1 MTVDFTSPPE
11 GIRTSAEAE
20 PFSQSFSAALCP
32 VEKPEEPCTIII
44 IGATGDLTTRKLIPA
59 LYNLH
64 INKSLPPDFLIVGC
78 GRTQMNNDVFREHM
92 QAALAAADGWD
103 EFSRHLVYQPLQ
115 YDSLSSYRDLAGAL
129 PKLEHEQRIHGNRLF
144 YCAIPPFL
152 YETVARLLYQAG
164 LSAGSGTGS
173 SWTRIVVEKPFGTDL
188 QTARALNQ
196 TLLQGFAESQIYRID
211 HYLAKETVQNI
222 MVLRFAN
229 TIFEPLWMRNYVD
242 YVSIMATETIG
253 VEHRAGFYEKTG
265 VLRDMF
271 QSHML
276 QLVAMTAM
284 EPPSRFEADMV
295 RDETAKIFRSLRPF
309 PRDNPWENLVL
320 GQYREGYVEGNKAVS
335 YREEQ
340 GISPTS
346 LTPTFAA
353 MKVYLDNWRWQGVP
367 FYLTSGKRLS
377 KKLTQIIIQ
386 FKEVPHSVFR
396 HILGERISANRLTLG
411 IQPDEKI
418 TLTFQTKH
426 PGARVCLRSVTMDF
440 SYSQG
445 YSGPAL
451 DAYEKVLLDSMC
463 GDQMLFWRQ
472 DAVELCWSFLV
483 PVLERCEDCAE
494 RSEHL
499 TFYEAGT
506 WGPADAQELTKSE
519 PLKTG

>member
-1 MTVDFTSPPE
+1 
-11 GIRTSAEAE
+11 
-20 PFSQSFSAALCP
+20 
-32 VEKPEEPCTIII
+32 
-44 IGATGDLTTRKLIPA
+44 LTARKLIPA
-59 LYNLH
+59 LYRLF
-64 INKSLPPDFLIVGC
+64 INKSLPTNFLIVGC
-78 GRTQMNNDVFREHM
+78 GRTHMNSDAFRELVL
-92 QAALAAADGWD
+92 AALAGADAADAGGRD
-103 EFSRHLVYQPLQ
+103 EFIRHLAYRQLQ
-115 YDSLSSYRDLAGAL
+115 YDSLYSYQDLAVAL
-129 PKLEHEQRIHGNRLF
+129 QGLEHEHRTGGNRIF

-152 YETVARLLYQAG
+152 YETAARLLHQAG
-164 LSAGSGTGS
+164 LSAGSGIGS

-188 QTARALNQ
+188 KTAQSLNR
-196 TLLQGFAESQIYRID
+196 TLLQGFSESQVYRID

-229 TIFEPLWMRNYVD
+229 AIFEPLWMRNYVD
-242 YVSIMATETIG
+242 YVSIMAAETIG

-284 EPPSRFEADMV
+284 EPPSRFEADRV
-295 RDETAKIFRSLRPF
+295 RDETAKIFRSLRAF
-309 PRDNPWENLVL
+309 PRDNPWEHLVL
-320 GQYREGYVEGNKAVS
+320 GQYRAGYVEGKKAVS

-340 GISPTS
+340 GVSPES

-367 FYLTSGKRLS
+367 FYLTSGKRLPR
-377 KKLTQIIIQ
+377 KLTQIIIQ

-396 HILGERISANRLTLG
+396 HILGEHISANRLTLG

-418 TLTFQTKH
+418 TITFQTKH

-445 YSGPAL
+445 YTGPAL
-451 DAYEKVLLDSMC
+451 DAYEKVLLDAMC

-472 DAVELCWSFLV
+472 DAVELCWSFLM
-483 PVLERCEDCAE
+483 PGLEGCEDCAE
-494 RSEHL
+494 RAEHL
-499 TFYEAGT
+499 AFYEAGT
-506 WGPADAQELTKSE
+506 WGPAGARKLMNSV